1 MAPEPGVRF
10 GESTTPP
17 DPARSAVRRFLLWW
31 MGHPANPYV
40 CVNAA
45 IDFAPARAYIAAL
58 RTQDAAPPV
67 TVQHLLAAAIAQTYK
82 KFPSI
87 NARIIGDRIRRIE
100 RVGIA
105 MPVNLLGHQGG
116 EARELSMAVV
126 EDLDQMTLRQVA
138 QACTRTV
145 KAERAGSAQN
155 PLVRWLLPAVGA
167 LPLPLVF
174 GGLHVVGAVSRHPLL
189 AHRLFQLAPVTTA
202 LTNPGAAF
210 GQVPGMLFRGGSI
223 AVPTRMGH
231 VGSLWGVA
239 PVQDEA
245 VALDG
250 QVVVR
255 PMLPVLYCFDHR
267 LVDGVMAGRILV
279 HFGRL
284 LATPAAAFGADGNQL
299 PVDPT

>member
-1 MAPEPGVRF
+1 MAAEPGLRF
-10 GESTTPP
+10 GEATTPP
-17 DPARSAVRRFLLWW
+17 DPAQSAVRRFLLWW

-45 IDFAPARAYIAAL
+45 IDFSPARAYLADL
-58 RTQDAAPPV
+58 RAQDAAPPV
-67 TVQHLLAAAIAQTYK
+67 TVQHLLAAAIAQTYR
-82 KFPSI
+82 KFPEI

-116 EARELSMAVV
+116 GARELAMAVV

-138 QACTRTV
+138 TACTRTV

-155 PLVRWLLPAVGA
+155 PLMRWLLPAIDA
-167 LPLPLVF
+167 LPMPLVF
-174 GGLHVVGAVSRHPLL
+174 GGLHVVGAVSRHPLS

-202 LTNPGAAF
+202 LTNPGSAF

-223 AVPTRMGH
+223 AVPTRIGH
-231 VGSLWGVA
+231 VGSLWGIA

-245 VALDG
+245 VAHDG

-284 LATPAAAFGADGNQL
+284 LSDPAAAFGADGDRH
-299 PVDPT
+299 PADPG